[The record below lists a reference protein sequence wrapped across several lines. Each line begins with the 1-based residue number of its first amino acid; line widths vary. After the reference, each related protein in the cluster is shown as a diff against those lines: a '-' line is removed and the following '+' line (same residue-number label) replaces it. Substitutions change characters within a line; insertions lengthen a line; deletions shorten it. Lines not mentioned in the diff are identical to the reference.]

1 MSSDDFLGL
10 GFWHRTNRLHDFLL
24 PHDVMDDLLV
34 SDVANSFRSARVNVL
49 LLTGSTSFLC
59 SSSLP

>member
-1 MSSDDFLGL
+1 
-10 GFWHRTNRLHDFLL
+10 
-24 PHDVMDDLLV
+24 MDDLLV